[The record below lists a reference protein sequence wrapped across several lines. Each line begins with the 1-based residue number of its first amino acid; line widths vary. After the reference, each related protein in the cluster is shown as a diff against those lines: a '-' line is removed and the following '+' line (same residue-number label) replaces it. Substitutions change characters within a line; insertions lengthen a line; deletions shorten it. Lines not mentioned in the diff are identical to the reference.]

1 MLVLALLTGIGTF
14 FNYSAITNHTYSLSL
29 AIFFQL
35 ILFGLTLIPLISYK
49 GRRSHPSYDGG
60 WYTIW
65 TIPFA
70 LIILSFLGN
79 LAALVIFLLNQF
91 GYLSGF

>member
-1 MLVLALLTGIGTF
+1 MLVLALLTGVGTF
-14 FNYSAITNHTYSLSL
+14 FNYSAITNLTYSLPL
-29 AIFFQL
+29 AIFFQF
-35 ILFGLTLIPLISYK
+35 ILFGLTLIPLLGYK
-49 GRRSHPSYDGG
+49 GRRSRPSYGGG

>member
-1 MLVLALLTGIGTF
+1 MLLLALLTGIGTF
-14 FNYSAITNHTYSLSL
+14 FNYFAIVNQTYPLPL
-29 AIFFQL
+29 AIFIQL
-35 ILFGLTLIPLISYK
+35 FLFGLTLISLLSYK
-49 GRRSHPSYDGG
+49 GKRSRPSYDGG

-79 LAALVIFLLNQF
+79 LAALIIFLLNQF

>member
-1 MLVLALLTGIGTF
+1 MLVLALFTGIGTF
-14 FNYSAITNHTYSLSL
+14 FNYSAMVNHTYPLLL

-35 ILFGLTLIPLISYK
+35 ILFGLTLISLLSYK
-49 GRRSHPSYDGG
+49 GKRSRPSYDGG

-79 LAALVIFLLNQF
+79 LAVLVIFLLNQF